1 MYKTHRTPSPR
12 PRKRDLKETQTNTTL
27 RLSLA
32 RYRLPC
38 GTEHALW
45 GVTHVIRVCQW
56 PHEIKR
62 ESARR
67 VVPTI
72 QPGGAGWGTAREGGA
87 RVWFWDTVGRHGQ
100 GSTQLVEELGH
111 PLLQRAA
118 ARSPPARTRRAG
130 RTHRAAELL
139 HEEVQRRGA
148 HGEHAAAIAAAP
160 GGRHCGDGPF
170 ARRGDQLET
179 RRARGELVRVRVR
192 VRVS

>member
-1 MYKTHRTPSPR
+1 MQKKNRVLR
-12 PRKRDLKETQTNTTL
+12 PVAYLVL
-27 RLSLA
+27 LHLLGA
-32 RYRLPC
+32 P
-38 GTEHALW
+38 
-45 GVTHVIRVCQW
+45 V
-56 PHEIKR
+56 HEIKR

-72 QPGGAGWGTAREGGA
+72 QPGGAGWGPVREGGA

-118 ARSPPARTRRAG
+118 ARSPPARPRRAG
-130 RTHRAAELL
+130 RTHGAAELL

-148 HGEHAAAIAAAP
+148 HGEHAATIAAAP

-170 ARRGDQLET
+170 ARRRDQLET
-179 RRARGELVRVRVR
+179 RRARGELVRVRVIGLATPNPNPNPNPEPDPDPDPDPNPNPI
-192 VRVS
+192 